1 MASHHLLRRSR
12 AAHFG
17 MLRAPDHNVAAFFG
31 IRGLLRHRNRFFA
44 QSHGLSWQF
53 KLRRIMLKGLR
64 GIAGCLI
71 SGGDGRY
78 HRFDRRSAAH
88 DLRNQPPDIHASS
101 DLAAARYAA
110 RRIPVVGVVER
121 RIDVIADR
129 GIQRPGFSQ
138 RRIAQMFGDTLAE
151 EGGDM
156 R

>member
-17 MLRAPDHNVAAFFG
+17 MFRALGRNVAAFLG
-31 IRGLLRHRNRFFA
+31 IRGLLHHRNRFLA
-44 QSHGLSWQF
+44 QSHGLNRQF
-53 KLRRIMLKGLR
+53 KPRLICCAPLKGLR

-71 SGGDGRY
+71 SRGDGR
-78 HRFDRRSAAH
+78 RRRSDRRFTATH
-88 DLRNQPPDIHASS
+88 DLRNQTRDIHARS

-138 RRIAQMFGDTLAE
+138 RRVAEMFGDTL
-151 EGGDM
+151 
-156 R
+156 